1 MEWYIKCL
9 KNYTEFEGR
18 ARRKEYWMFILIHSI
33 VLLALTFLFIL
44 LFDTIRSIGVV
55 ATLFP
60 YFIYDFAS
68 FAIIPTISVTI
79 RRLHDVNK
87 SGWHF
92 FNILKPIVG
101 IIWLLVLLFK
111 EGDKGDNKYGPDPK
125 AIEF

>member
-1 MEWYIKCL
+1 MDWYIKGL

-60 YFIYDFAS
+60 YFIYVFAS

-111 EGDKGDNKYGPDPK
+111 AGDKGDNKYGPDPK

>member
-1 MEWYIKCL
+1 
-9 KNYTEFEGR
+9 
-18 ARRKEYWMFILIHSI
+18 
-33 VLLALTFLFIL
+33 
-44 LFDTIRSIGVV
+44 
-55 ATLFP
+55 ATLFQ
-60 YFIYDFAS
+60 YFIYVFAS

-111 EGDKGDNKYGPDPK
+111 AGDKGDNKYGPDPK

>member
-60 YFIYDFAS
+60 YFIYVFAS
-68 FAIIPTISVTI
+68 FAIISTISVTI

-111 EGDKGDNKYGPDPK
+111 AGDKGDNKYGPDPK